1 MNKSLH
7 SLWNLGT
14 PRSHGL
20 WRLGLAVWSQSMFY
34 GERSFIYW
42 LLQCIIYLLKKTPHM
57 VQQQLLFAS
66 PPLWPKHNSSMS
78 YNSFRLYCFQLWSI
92 HFALLRKEWRSSG
105 KHHCQFWRIHDVLK
119 STRVKGYQNWK
130 GSLSEEQCG
139 GPEGQKTKILRGFFS
154 QRILDNQQQ
163 RWLLFPDKTGI
174 RNTGI

>member
-66 PPLWPKHNSSMS
+66 PLSDQNTIPAWVITHFDFTVFSSEVFTLHCWERS
-78 YNSFRLYCFQLWSI
+78 G
-92 HFALLRKEWRSSG
+92 ALLANTIVSSG
-105 KHHCQFWRIHDVLK
+105 GSTTCLK
-119 STRVKGYQNWK
+119 ALVSRV
-130 GSLSEEQCG
+130 
-139 GPEGQKTKILRGFFS
+139 
-154 QRILDNQQQ
+154 
-163 RWLLFPDKTGI
+163 I
-174 RNTGI
+174 RNEKDLCLKNSVEALRDKRQKY